1 MTDESATKKQIE
13 DALRVELDSGLT
25 AANPEISPKYFY
37 DELGSQLFTAITLLT
52 EYYPPRIEADIF
64 ESRSAEIAKW
74 LGPVKRLVDIGAAD
88 GRKAA
93 KLFNVLGVKEYIGVD
108 ISGAFLQQ
116 AIAKLSLEYP
126 SVKMQAQ
133 VQDFSAGLSL
143 PAAISQGNLYF
154 YPGSSLGNFTPE
166 AAVAWLASLL
176 AADQDGSL
184 LLGID
189 RVKSKTIL
197 DAAYDDA
204 VGVTASFNLN
214 MLRNVNRVLGS
225 DFDPRQWQH
234 LGYFNVALSR
244 VEMHLQAKCDLTV
257 TWLSGTRQFMKGQ
270 TILTECSYKYT
281 AESITALLKDAGYR
295 NIEIFSDRHEWFSV
309 VAARR

>member
-1 MTDESATKKQIE
+1 MTEQN
-13 DALRVELDSGLT
+13 ALIAGLS

-37 DELGSQLFTAITLLT
+37 DELGSQIFTAITLLD
-52 EYYPPRIEADIF
+52 EYYPPRVE
-64 ESRSAEIAKW
+64 AEIFASRGMDMARW

-93 KLFNVLGVKEYIGVD
+93 KLFKVLGVTEYVGVD

-116 AIAKLSLEYP
+116 AITQLGLEHP
-126 SVKMQAQ
+126 NVQMTSE

-143 PAAISQGNLYF
+143 PEGIAHGNLYF

-166 AAVAWLASLL
+166 AAVDWLAKLVS
-176 AADQDGSL
+176 ADMNGSL

-189 RVKSKTIL
+189 RVKPKAIL

-234 LGYFNVALSR
+234 LGFFNEELSR
-244 VEMHLQAKCDLTV
+244 IEMHLQAKCELTV
-257 TWLSGTRQFMKGQ
+257 NWPGGLRAFTKGQ

-281 AESITALLKDAGYR
+281 AESIIALLRKAGYSQV
-295 NIEIFSDRHEWFSV
+295 EIFSDRHEWFSV